1 MKIEKVN
8 ENQIKCTLSREDLAS
23 RHLRISELAYGSDK
37 ARELFQDMMQ
47 QAQFE
52 LGFEAENLPLMIE
65 AIPVSGECLILIVTK
80 VEDPEELDTR
90 FSNFTP
96 LPPRQDAEASEHE
109 IPAYAD
115 DILNCFEHLEELL
128 EKLNTEENRGEN
140 QKELKKRGLPLPDS
154 NHSISEIKNAMT
166 RIFIFD
172 SFQRL
177 HSLASL
183 LDSLYSGKNSLYL
196 DEDTKHYYLVVSMS
210 EHSPEQFNKI
220 CNILSE
226 YGSHAHTTYA
236 THAYFEEHMRLLIA
250 DNAISQLAQI

>member
-1 MKIEKVN
+1 VKIEKVS

-47 QAQFE
+47 QAHYE

-65 AIPVSGECLILIVTK
+65 AIPVSGECLVLIVTK

-96 LPPRQDAEASEHE
+96 LSSHSDTDTPEREV
-109 IPAYAD
+109 PAYAD
-115 DILNCFEHLEELL
+115 EILNCFEHLEELL
-128 EKLNTEENRGEN
+128 DKLSTDENKKG
-140 QKELKKRGLPLPDS
+140 QKKRGISINGSGSHLP
-154 NHSISEIKNAMT
+154 EIKNAMT
-166 RIFIFD
+166 KIFVFE

-177 HSLASL
+177 RSLATMLHSV
-183 LDSLYSGKNSLYL
+183 YSGKNTLYL
-196 DEDTKHYYLVVSMS
+196 DEDTGRYYLVVCMS

-226 YGSHAHTTYA
+226 YGSPAHTTYA
-236 THAYFEEHMRLLIA
+236 TPAYFEEHMRLLIA
-250 DNAISQLAQI
+250 DNAIFRLSQI

>member
-1 MKIEKVN
+1 MKIEKVS

-52 LGFEAENLPLMIE
+52 LGFETENFPLMIE
-65 AIPVSGECLILIVTK
+65 AIPVSGECLVLIVTK

-96 LPPRQDAEASEHE
+96 LSSSKSTHETPEAHT
-109 IPAYAD
+109 PTYAD
-115 DILNCFEHLEELL
+115 EILNCFEHLEELL
-128 EKLNTEENRGEN
+128 GKLSSDENK
-140 QKELKKRGLPLPDS
+140 KELKKQGI
-154 NHSISEIKNAMT
+154 SISASKQQLPEIQDAMT
-166 RIFIFD
+166 KIYIFR

-177 HSLASL
+177 QSLATM
-183 LDSLYSGKNSLYL
+183 LDSVYSGANSLYL
-196 DEDTKHYYLVVSMS
+196 DRDSGHYYLLVRMS
-210 EHSPEQFNKI
+210 DHSPEQFNKI

-226 YGSHAHTTYA
+226 YGAPARTTYA
-236 THAYFEEHMRLLIA
+236 TPAYFEEHMRLLISN
-250 DNAISQLAQI
+250 DAISQLSKL

>member
-47 QAQFE
+47 QAHYE

-96 LPPRQDAEASEHE
+96 LSPRPDADASEHE
-109 IPAYAD
+109 VPAYAD
-115 DILNCFEHLEELL
+115 EILNCFEHLEELL
-128 EKLNTEENRGEN
+128 DKLSSDENK
-140 QKELKKRGLPLPDS
+140 KELKKRGISINDSGHQLP
-154 NHSISEIKNAMT
+154 EIKNAMT
-166 RIFIFD
+166 KIFVFD

-177 HSLASL
+177 RSLASL
-183 LDSLYSGKNSLYL
+183 LDSVYSGKNTLYL
-196 DEDTKHYYLVVSMS
+196 DENTKRYYLVVRMS

-226 YGSHAHTTYA
+226 YGSPAHTTYA
-236 THAYFEEHMRLLIA
+236 TPAYFEEHMRLLIA
-250 DNAISQLAQI
+250 DDAIFQLSQV

>member
-8 ENQIKCTLSREDLAS
+8 ENQIKCTLNREDLAS

-226 YGSHAHTTYA
+226 YGRLKKGLASSHTY
-236 THAYFEEHMRLLIA
+236 YEEHFERIA
-250 DNAISQLAQI
+250 GPDALQKMSIS

>member
-1 MKIEKVN
+1 VKIEKVS

-47 QAQFE
+47 QAHYE

-65 AIPVSGECLILIVTK
+65 AIPVSGECLVLLVTK

-96 LPPRQDAEASEHE
+96 LSSRADSDSTERE

-115 DILNCFEHLEELL
+115 EILNCFEHLEEILD
-128 EKLNTEENRGEN
+128 KLSSDENK
-140 QKELKKRGLPLPDS
+140 KELKKRGI
-154 NHSISEIKNAMT
+154 SISSSGQQLPEIKNAMT
-166 RIFIFD
+166 KVFGFD
-172 SFQRL
+172 SFQKLR
-177 HSLASL
+177 SLAAM
-183 LDSLYSGKNSLYL
+183 LDSVYSGKNTLYL
-196 DEDTKHYYLVVSMS
+196 DEDTKRYYLVVRMS

-226 YGSHAHTTYA
+226 YGSPAHTTYA
-236 THAYFEEHMRLLIA
+236 TPAYFEEHMRLLIA
-250 DNAISQLAQI
+250 DDAISQLSQI

>member
-1 MKIEKVN
+1 MKIEKVS

-47 QAQFE
+47 QAHYE

-65 AIPVSGECLILIVTK
+65 AIPVSGECLVLLVTK

-96 LPPRQDAEASEHE
+96 LSSRADSDAAEHE

-115 DILNCFEHLEELL
+115 EILNCFEHLEEILD
-128 EKLNTEENRGEN
+128 KLSSDENK
-140 QKELKKRGLPLPDS
+140 KELKKRGISDSGSGQQLP
-154 NHSISEIKNAMT
+154 EIKNAMT
-166 RIFIFD
+166 KVFGFD
-172 SFQRL
+172 SFQKLR
-177 HSLASL
+177 SLATM
-183 LDSLYSGKNSLYL
+183 LDSVYSGKNTLYL
-196 DEDTKHYYLVVSMS
+196 DEDTKRYYLVVRMS

-226 YGSHAHTTYA
+226 YGSPAHTTYA
-236 THAYFEEHMRLLIA
+236 TPAYFEEHMRLLIA
-250 DNAISQLAQI
+250 DDAIYQLSQI

>member
-1 MKIEKVN
+1 MKIEKVS

-23 RHLRISELAYGSDK
+23 RHLRISELAYGSAK

-47 QAQFE
+47 QAHYE

-65 AIPVSGECLILIVTK
+65 AIPVSGECLVLLVTK

-96 LPPRQDAEASEHE
+96 ISSKADPDIQEHGT
-109 IPAYAD
+109 PNYAD
-115 DILNCFEHLEELL
+115 EILNCFEQLEDLL
-128 EKLNTEENRGEN
+128 GKLSSDDNK
-140 QKELKKRGLPLPDS
+140 KELKKRGISITDSGQQLP
-154 NHSISEIKNAMT
+154 EIKNAMT
-166 RIFIFD
+166 KIYSFA

-177 HSLASL
+177 RSLASML
-183 LDSLYSGKNSLYL
+183 ASIYSGSNTLYL
-196 DEDTKHYYLVVSMS
+196 DEDTKRYYLVVRMS

-226 YGSHAHTTYA
+226 YGTPAHTTYA
-236 THAYFEEHMRLLIA
+236 TPAYFEEHMRLLIA
-250 DNAISQLAQI
+250 DDAIFQLAQI